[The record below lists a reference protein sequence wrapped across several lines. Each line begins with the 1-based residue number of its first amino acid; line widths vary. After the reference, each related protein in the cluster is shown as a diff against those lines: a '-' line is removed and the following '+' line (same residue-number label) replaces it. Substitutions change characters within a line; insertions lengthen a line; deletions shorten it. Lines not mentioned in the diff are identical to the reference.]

1 LEPKGTLIQEFL
13 EHPRFNNCE
22 NVKINWRTYSDNEQ
36 LDFIDK
42 DPAKRF
48 PKVTKFKF
56 ENRHVKPIIRG
67 RLNYTHMG
75 KTYSPHSMYNNLI
88 SCSESGKRIEGKLYY
103 NYPPEM
109 KNAVLNH
116 YVTKSIREFAIKKC
130 RTLGDVES
138 LSKWMKVYL
147 FDYFLKSIKKVKK
160 KLIFLMKYS
169 TPIINKIFFFIKYH
183 FYLILLINNIII

>member
-1 LEPKGTLIQEFL
+1 
-13 EHPRFNNCE
+13 
-22 NVKINWRTYSDNEQ
+22 
-36 LDFIDK
+36 
-42 DPAKRF
+42 
-48 PKVTKFKF
+48 
-56 ENRHVKPIIRG
+56 
-67 RLNYTHMG
+67 MG

-147 FDYFLKSIKKVKK
+147 FDYFFNSFV
-160 KLIFLMKYS
+160 FD
-169 TPIINKIFFFIKYH
+169 FFVD
-183 FYLILLINNIII
+183 